1 MYSFTRTA
9 TLTANIG
16 GTKGE
21 VGGMKSPYSMAR
33 NQELNKIQSVQHN
46 QVLKL
51 QGRGQG
57 NACSG
62 QGSSGKEYPSPVR
75 LFRRALLVKAGGNRQ
90 GGPRG
95 FPPGK
100 RPIYSWRFKFRMFS
114 RKPGIFSIKRRDC
127 FVVSFLCLSSVLDT
141 DSYWGLSQRHTWQKQ
156 KPMMAAPSS
165 TLMSR
170 KTTWEF
176 SEKTDMY
183 KFMFQDTVSCK
194 FFTVDKLTFF
204 SSFRVNKAGILN
216 HKFRGDL
223 LLTFFID
230 KYVT

>member
-1 MYSFTRTA
+1 
-9 TLTANIG
+9 
-16 GTKGE
+16 
-21 VGGMKSPYSMAR
+21 MKSPYSMAR
-33 NQELNKIQSVQHN
+33 NQELNKIHSVQHM

-51 QGRGQG
+51 LGRSQGNW

-62 QGSSGKEYPSPVR
+62 QGSSGKESPSPVR
-75 LFRRALLVKAGGNRQ
+75 LFRRALLVKAGGNHQ

-100 RPIYSWRFKFRMFS
+100 RQIYSWRFKFRMFS

-141 DSYWGLSQRHTWQKQ
+141 DSCWGLSQRQKWQKQ

-170 KTTWEF
+170 KTTREF

-183 KFMFQDTVSCK
+183 KFMFQDAVSCR
-194 FFTVDKLTFF
+194 FLTVDKLTFF
-204 SSFRVNKAGILN
+204 FHHLE
-216 HKFRGDL
+216 
-223 LLTFFID
+223 
-230 KYVT
+230 